1 MKTALVCVSIGAVGP
16 QGRKALDGAEQALAQ
31 AMPRAQLVRVF
42 TSSGVRE
49 KLAAQGTR
57 VMSVTE
63 ALDHLAREGAE
74 QVAVQPR
81 FLVSGREF
89 RSLEAQVETARPR
102 FPKLALGRPL
112 LDSPEDACA
121 LGKILSD
128 RYQPE
133 PGRAVV
139 LLGHGGGEDVQQT
152 YGQLEAALQDLG
164 REDMLVG
171 TLLGEPGL
179 PQVMERL
186 EAGGFRQVR
195 LTPLLVAAGNHA
207 LRNMAGEEA
216 DSWQSALTRG
226 GFQVRCSLHG
236 LGEDPQIQQLFVRR
250 LLAALEEL
258 ASS

>member
-1 MKTALVCVSIGAVGP
+1 M
-16 QGRKALDGAEQALAQ
+16 
-31 AMPRAQLVRVF
+31 
-42 TSSGVRE
+42 
-49 KLAAQGTR
+49 
-57 VMSVTE
+57 
-63 ALDHLAREGAE
+63 
-74 QVAVQPR
+74 
-81 FLVSGREF
+81 
-89 RSLEAQVETARPR
+89 ETARPR

-236 LGEDPQIQQLFVRR
+236 LGRTPRSSSSSSAGCWRPWRSWRRPDRSCNIKIERRPGRCRGAFSWITGENREKLSYQNMPQ
-250 LLAALEEL
+250 AAG
-258 ASS
+258 STGGMV